1 MRLEG
6 INLLQ
11 DSRSLSESPAVI
23 KALSAVLKLAKR
35 RRSDEGGEI
44 GCDLGKIQGKSS
56 GTAWKCLIAIK
67 DSRQSV
73 R

>member
-35 RRSDEGGEI
+35 RRSDEGSNGEVE
-44 GCDLGKIQGKSS
+44 
-56 GTAWKCLIAIK
+56 
-67 DSRQSV
+67 V

>member
-35 RRSDEGGEI
+35 RRSDEGSNGEVEVRKAVTLVKFK
-44 GCDLGKIQGKSS
+44 GRAAEQLGNVSS
-56 GTAWKCLIAIK
+56 
-67 DSRQSV
+67 R
-73 R
+73 